1 MMKHLENQQD
11 HLKKHYCLCKEPR
24 IPTIRYHEHV
34 WSSVPLSMNSAVYIN
49 LLRLFITV
57 NPRRLGRTGGV
68 AIILLRE
75 HSGLG
80 SGRALLLLQVLPVQQ
95 GVSLFS
101 GKRQAV
107 VLPSSGEFQG
117 YFMWT
122 SEIEANKNLLP
133 WACYFYNG
141 SLSQWATLLLHVYE
155 HSNFCSTW
163 ETQIIP
169 KKSPFSSVSTFSS
182 TPQLIPQWSDLQKLL

>member
-1 MMKHLENQQD
+1 MMEHLENQQG
-11 HLKKHYCLCKEPR
+11 HLKRYYCLCKEPR
-24 IPTIRYHEHV
+24 IPTTHYHEHV
-34 WSSVPLSMNSAVYIN
+34 WSSVPLSMDSAGHIS

-57 NPRRLGRTGGV
+57 NPRRPGRTGGV

-80 SGRALLLLQVLPVQQ
+80 SGRALLLLWLLPLQQ

-117 YFMWT
+117 DFMWT

-141 SLSQWATLLLHVYE
+141 SLSQWATWLLHVYE
-155 HSNFCSTW
+155 HSSSCSIW
-163 ETQIIP
+163 ETQIIA
-169 KKSPFSSVSTFSS
+169 KESPFSSVSTFSS
-182 TPQLIPQWSDLQKLL
+182 TPQLVPQWSDL